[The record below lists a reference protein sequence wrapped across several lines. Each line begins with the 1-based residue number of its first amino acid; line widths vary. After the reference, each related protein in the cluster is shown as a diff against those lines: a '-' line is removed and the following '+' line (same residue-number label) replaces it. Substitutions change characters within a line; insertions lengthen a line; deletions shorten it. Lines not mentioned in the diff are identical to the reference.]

1 MIEDSDYPAWV
12 AYEPELVPPRELM
25 AFEGIDV
32 LEEWFR
38 WGEEW
43 SVLLRALAGLEA
55 SSSVLEIGSG
65 LGRIAFPLRYVITS
79 GSYEG
84 FEIVRQ
90 KVDFLQRVFTPK
102 HPTFRFTW
110 ADVHNTHYN
119 PEGSTAANTYR
130 FPYGDDSFDV
140 VFAAS
145 VFTHMSPE
153 NVAHYFAEAARVLR
167 PSGRC
172 LFSFFLLD
180 NFGTGEKRPDPFA
193 RSDFDFVEHATDEAG
208 FGTVHA
214 DDPERMTAY
223 RLSLLERLGG
233 QAGLELVRPPY
244 PGYWSGVTPAWIGTQ
259 DLVLLT
265 HRGSGRKRRS
275 WRHR

>member
-1 MIEDSDYPAWV
+1 VIEDSDYPDWV

-43 SVLLRALAGLEA
+43 SVLLRALGGLEA
-55 SSSVLEIGSG
+55 SSSVLEIGCG
-65 LGRIAFPLRYVITS
+65 LGRIAFPLRYVVTN

-90 KVDFLQRVFTPK
+90 KIDFLQRVFTPR

-110 ADVHNTHYN
+110 ADVENTHYN
-119 PEGSTAANTYR
+119 PGGSTPASAYR
-130 FPYGDDSFDV
+130 FPYEDDSFDL

-145 VFTHMSPE
+145 VFTHMAPA
-153 NVAHYFAEAARVLR
+153 NVAHYLAESARVLR
-167 PSGRC
+167 PNGRC
-172 LFSFFLLD
+172 LCSFFLLD
-180 NFGTGEKRPDPFA
+180 NFGTGRKRPVPFA
-193 RSDFDFVEHATDEAG
+193 KPDFDFVEAHGHEEG
-208 FGTVHA
+208 FGTVHP

-223 RLSLLERLGG
+223 RVSLLERLARD
-233 QAGLELVRPPY
+233 AGLELARPPF
-244 PGYWSGVTPAWIGTQ
+244 PGYWSGATGAWIGTQ
-259 DLVLLT
+259 DLVLLM
-265 HRGSGRKRRS
+265 HGGSRRS
-275 WRHR
+275 FRTLLRR